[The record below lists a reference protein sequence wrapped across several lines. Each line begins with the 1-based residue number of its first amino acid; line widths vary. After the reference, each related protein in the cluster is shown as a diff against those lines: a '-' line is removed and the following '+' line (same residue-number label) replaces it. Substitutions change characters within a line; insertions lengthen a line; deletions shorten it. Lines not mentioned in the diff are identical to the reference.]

1 MIKKSA
7 IVLFLVLILLT
18 VNACSVKTNNRKDN
32 NSIVVSTKQVTLIR
46 NSFADVL
53 PNFKFENEINDTYV
67 DGINYKFTVRCSQE
81 ECEKYIEKAKKSGF
95 IINSS
100 NGTNY
105 YSAETE
111 DYYSIEIT
119 YIGEILTV
127 LCKRV

>member
-1 MIKKSA
+1 MLKKA
-7 IVLFLVLILLT
+7 IVIPFLFLILLT
-18 VNACSVKTNNRKDN
+18 VNACSVKNKNINDN
-32 NSIVVSTKQVTLIR
+32 FMTLSTKQVTLIR

-53 PNFKFENEINDTYV
+53 PDFKFKNEINDTYV
-67 DGINYKFTVRCSQE
+67 DGMNYKFTVRCSQE
-81 ECEKYIEKAKKSGF
+81 ECEKYIEKAKKAGF
-95 IINSS
+95 VINSA

-119 YIGEILTV
+119 YIGEVLTV